1 MLEVKFKLNVTMVR
15 EEIADHWNVDTVAF
29 QEAMQLEKLSEG
41 KIIAINEKKSLWGK
55 QREPH
60 QQKCSY

>member
-29 QEAMQLEKLSEG
+29 QEALAMQLEKLSEG
-41 KIIAINEKKSLWGK
+41 KIIAINEKK
-55 QREPH
+55 
-60 QQKCSY
+60 